1 MTGAARGQWFAD
13 AMAAVVR
20 RLPFGL
26 SEVVPPSLLG
36 YAIINGSTFAID
48 LSLLTLFHGGLGWP
62 VPASITLS
70 YATASGLSYVLNR
83 VLNFRSHAPA
93 GRQLGVY
100 VVVVATNY
108 LALVLGVGAGLS
120 ALGLNYQ
127 LARIAAA
134 CCEGVY
140 MYVAMR
146 WLVFRRSALPA

>member
-1 MTGAARGQWFAD
+1 MTGAARGQWFAN

-36 YAIINGSTFAID
+36 YAIINGSTFVID
-48 LSLLTLFHGGLGWP
+48 LSLLTVFHGRLGWP
-62 VPASITLS
+62 VPVSITLS
-70 YATASGLSYVLNR
+70 YATASGLAYVLNR

-93 GRQLGVY
+93 GRQFGVY
-100 VVVVATNY
+100 VVVVAINY

-127 LARIAAA
+127 LARIIAA
-134 CCEGVY
+134 CCEGVW
-140 MYVAMR
+140 MYIAMR
-146 WLVFRRSALPA
+146 WFVFRRSAS